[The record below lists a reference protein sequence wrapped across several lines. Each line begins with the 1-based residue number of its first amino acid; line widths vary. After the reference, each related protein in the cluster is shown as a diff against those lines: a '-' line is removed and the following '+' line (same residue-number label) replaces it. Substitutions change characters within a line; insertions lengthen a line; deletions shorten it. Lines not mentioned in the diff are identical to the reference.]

1 MTGPTP
7 GPADTEGVGVFP
19 TVDDFR
25 VMAEHTETGI
35 LVHEAVS
42 KNIRWANPAACA
54 MFGFTVEELRPL
66 KAHHMSAQE
75 KQYRRQHGVAWLQEA
90 VDHGLARRI
99 WKYRSK
105 DGRDFLADIVAKLV
119 HFAEG
124 PMVLVQFRNIEAEME
139 LQQELVRTTDYLTRI
154 MTHAS
159 TGILLLGDDGRIT
172 DAARFVCDAIGRR
185 PDELIGRRLE
195 DIGRLTRVDR
205 TEHIVREPEIH
216 EPPEDL
222 MLRVERPDGT
232 IRWLSAMRE
241 SIDHDGISSTAVMM
255 RDITSR
261 IELQRENALQEA
273 HLQYL
278 ARYNAMGDMAMTLAH
293 ELGQPLAAATN
304 FLSGLESRL
313 DAGAVDR
320 SAVRYALTK
329 ARRQL
334 DRTAEIVASVRRY
347 VQRIESHAEPVD
359 LNEILAESL
368 YFCSLRA
375 ADKGIELTSEVAG
388 EALPLKGEHILIGQ
402 VIINFCSNAI
412 DEAALD
418 CSTAKRVHVRSF
430 ADGDWVCASV
440 TDWGR
445 GLTTVQ
451 RGSAQGPMPTT
462 TNRLQLNAFSSK
474 QDGAGIGLVLSQ
486 RIVERHQGDVL
497 VEENEP
503 AGTIITVR
511 LPRATVEVADD

>member
-1 MTGPTP
+1 M
-7 GPADTEGVGVFP
+7 FP
-19 TVDDFR
+19 TADDFR
-25 VMAEHTETGI
+25 IMAEHTQTGI

-54 MFGFTVEELRPL
+54 MFGFTLEELRPL

-90 VDHGLARRI
+90 VDHGQARRI

-105 DGRDFLADIVAKLV
+105 DGRDFLADILATLV
-119 HFAEG
+119 HFNEG
-124 PMVLVQFRNIEAEME
+124 PMVLVQFRNIDSEVE

-159 TGILLLGDDGRIT
+159 TGVVLLGDDGRIT
-172 DAARFVCDAIGRR
+172 DAARFVCEVMGLR
-185 PDELIGRRLE
+185 PDELIGRKLE
-195 DIGRLTRVDR
+195 ELGRLTSQVNQDQ
-205 TEHIVREPEIH
+205 TVTPSGLN
-216 EPPEDL
+216 EPPDDL
-222 MLRVERPDGT
+222 MLRVERPDGS

-255 RDITSR
+255 RDITAR
-261 IELQRENALQEA
+261 VELQRENALQEA

-304 FLSGLESRL
+304 FLSGLQSRL
-313 DAGAVDR
+313 DAGVVDR
-320 SAVRYALTK
+320 SAIRYALTK
-329 ARRQL
+329 SRRQL

-347 VQRIESHAEPVD
+347 VQRIESNAGPVD

-375 ADKGIELTSEVAG
+375 AEKGIELTSDFSAEP
-388 EALPLKGEHILIGQ
+388 LPLTGEHILIGQ
-402 VIINFCSNAI
+402 VVINFCSNAI

-418 CSTAKRVHVRSF
+418 CSAAKRVHVRSF

-445 GLTTVQ
+445 GLATVQ
-451 RGSAQGPMPTT
+451 RGSAHGPMPTT
-462 TNRLQLNAFSSK
+462 TSRLQLNAFSSK

-486 RIVERHQGDVL
+486 RIVERHQGEVL
-497 VEENEP
+497 VEGNDP
-503 AGTIITVR
+503 GGTVITVR
-511 LPRATVEVADD
+511 LPRATPWAEPVEATEA